1 LKKAGT
7 LRFWLA
13 AIGLLLSA
21 APAFA
26 QCAMCGTTLQDTDG
40 PLTRGIF
47 WSVVF
52 LISLPYSIVAGFILF
67 LYWRTRQA
75 RIAER
80 ERPVLRLVPAAGSV
94 SGKEDGR

>member
-1 LKKAGT
+1 M
-7 LRFWLA
+7 RFG
-13 AIGLLLSA
+13 AITVVGLLLSA
-21 APAFA
+21 GPALA
-26 QCAMCGTTLQDTDG
+26 QCAMCGTALQDTDG

-52 LISLPYSIVAGFILF
+52 LISLPYSIVAAFISF
-67 LYWRTRQA
+67 LYWRSRQA

-80 ERPVLRLVPAAGSV
+80 ARPALHLVPAV